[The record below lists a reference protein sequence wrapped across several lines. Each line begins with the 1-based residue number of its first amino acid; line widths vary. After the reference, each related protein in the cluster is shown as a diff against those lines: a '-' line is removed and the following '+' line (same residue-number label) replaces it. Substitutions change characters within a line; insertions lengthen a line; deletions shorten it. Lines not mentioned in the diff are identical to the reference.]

1 MEQADMGLLKRLA
14 TSPLF
19 ILLCLIGG
27 NLFGWL
33 WPQGGH
39 QAQVIGHIYLSL
51 ISLAASPLLVGATFF
66 GLRQVLQLPQPGSR
80 VLMMVGLAVL
90 LVVLCAVLGAALG
103 VLVQPGGHIG
113 EDTRQSLGRLV
124 LADTGD
130 SANVDMLRYD
140 TLGGAGAV
148 VVKPWAEVIPEN
160 FFNALAQWQ
169 PLAVLSCSILF
180 GLAFAALPKLQS
192 ASLMA
197 VFDGIY
203 RALEVIIS
211 RVNVL
216 IPLMVFSMSAYFAS
230 QADATTLR
238 AMGGF
243 LGVYLFATL
252 MLSVAAIWLIRRSA
266 GLPIGQV
273 LEALK
278 APALI
283 SLTAGSITATIPDNI
298 DAMST
303 RLGFSRGITELVV
316 PLASVFMRSGAALYF
331 AVMAAF
337 VCNLYGRTVGLEE
350 FGLICV
356 GASLAAFASSGHSN
370 VVAVGFGALVLNRLH
385 LPLEAAL
392 ALFLVIDILC
402 EGPRNLV
409 TLLFSCVLI
418 VLVSRGL
425 PSERGEHAA
434 APEMGP
440 AEPIRFVFSRASVAM
455 ALACAFLVAIL
466 ITIAG
471 VGVGMR
477 ALEPGARGA
486 PTGEAA
492 PEPRKSSL

>member
-1 MEQADMGLLKRLA
+1 MGLLKRLA

-19 ILLCLIGG
+19 ILLCVIGG
-27 NLFGWL
+27 ALFGWA
-33 WPQGGH
+33 WPQGGQ

-66 GLRQVLQLPQPGSR
+66 GLRQVLQLPQPGAR
-80 VLMMVGLAVL
+80 VLMMLGLALV
-90 LVVLCAVLGAALG
+90 LVVLCAVLGAVLG
-103 VLVQPGGHIG
+103 VLVQPGDHIG
-113 EDTRQSLGRLV
+113 DATRQSLGRLV
-124 LADTGD
+124 LSDPGD
-130 SANVDMLRYD
+130 SANVDMLRFD
-140 TLGGAGAV
+140 NPVGPGSAAA
-148 VVKPWAEVIPEN
+148 KSWAEVIPDN

-180 GLAFAALPKLQS
+180 GLAFAALPKAQS
-192 ASLMA
+192 GSLMA

-203 RALEVIIS
+203 RALELIIS

-216 IPLMVFSMSAYFAS
+216 IPLMVFSMSAFFAS
-230 QADATTLR
+230 QANPGTLR

-243 LGVYLFATL
+243 LGIYLCGSVAV
-252 MLSVAAIWLIRRSA
+252 SVAAVWLVWSA
-266 GLPIGQV
+266 ADLPIVRV
-273 LEALK
+273 LQALK

-298 DAMST
+298 EAMST

-331 AVMAAF
+331 ALLAAF

-350 FGLICV
+350 FGLFCL
-356 GASLAAFASSGHSN
+356 GATLAAFASSGHSN
-370 VVAVGFGALVLNRLH
+370 VIAVGFGAVVLNRLN

-392 ALFLVIDILC
+392 ALFLAIDILC

-409 TLLFSCVLI
+409 TLLLSCVLI

-425 PSERGEHAA
+425 PSERGSTAA
-434 APEMGP
+434 APETGP

-455 ALACAFLVAIL
+455 ALACGFLVAFL

-471 VGVGMR
+471 VGVGMG
-477 ALEPGARGA
+477 ASEPGARGA
-486 PTGEAA
+486 SSGEAV